1 MKNFNQLL
9 IALFV
14 LTTWQA
20 NAQYTKLLDFDGT
33 PNGSTPSSTLI
44 SDGTFLY
51 GTTSV
56 GGANNLGTIFKIM
69 PDGTSYTTL
78 LDFDGTSNGSEPYNG
93 SLASDGTFFY
103 GMTSK
108 GGTNNAGIIYKIKP
122 DGTGYSKL
130 LDFVGTNGSTPYGSL
145 LYDGTFL
152 YGITSSGGTS
162 NQGTIFKIMPDGTGY
177 AKLFDF
183 DGISSGSLSLGGLI
197 SDGTFLYGTTYVGG
211 ANGLGTVFK
220 IMPDGTGYLTL
231 MDFDGTPNGAS
242 PFSDLMYD
250 GTFLYGTTDM
260 GGTNN
265 KGIVFKIMPDGTG
278 YSTLFNFAG
287 ISNGSNPEST
297 LISDGTFLYGL
308 TAGGGANNNGTIFK
322 IMPDGTGFSK
332 LLDFDGVLSGKN
344 STSSLVAV
352 GTYFYGMTTAGGTSN
367 LGTVFKFMECSPNT
381 GTDVQ
386 TACDSYLWIDGNTYT
401 SNNNTATFTLP
412 NAAGCDSVVT
422 LDLTI
427 NNSDTGTDVQTACDS
442 YLWIDGNT
450 YTSNN
455 NTATFTLPNAAG
467 CDSVVTLDLTITT
480 VDVTVTNT
488 SPTLIANQTSATYQ
502 WLDCNNANAPISG
515 ETAQSFTATANGDY
529 AVAITLGS
537 CTDTS
542 ACENITGVGV
552 KEITN
557 NIVSIYPN
565 PTDGKIIISLGS
577 SITETMYSITSIEG
591 KVVAT
596 GKTTSKMITVDLTN
610 KSKGVYFIKINSEQ
624 GTSVHQLIRD

>member
-422 LDLTI
+422 L
-427 NNSDTGTDVQTACDS
+427 
-442 YLWIDGNT
+442 
-450 YTSNN
+450 
-455 NTATFTLPNAAG
+455 
-467 CDSVVTLDLTITT
+467 
-480 VDVTVTNT
+480 
-488 SPTLIANQTSATYQ
+488 
-502 WLDCNNANAPISG
+502 
-515 ETAQSFTATANGDY
+515 
-529 AVAITLGS
+529 
-537 CTDTS
+537 
-542 ACENITGVGV
+542 
-552 KEITN
+552 
-557 NIVSIYPN
+557 
-565 PTDGKIIISLGS
+565 
-577 SITETMYSITSIEG
+577 
-591 KVVAT
+591 
-596 GKTTSKMITVDLTN
+596 
-610 KSKGVYFIKINSEQ
+610 
-624 GTSVHQLIRD
+624 